1 MSQTPTTAR
10 RLAQFTGFAFSI
22 TATLLLL
29 KNLIAVQSPSLVF
42 SSGIL
47 VVLLTASF
55 LLIASLLNDSLNTTN
70 GNKVLS
76 CVKLLGCCIAPVGFM
91 LLDSNA
97 LFLPLLAA
105 GITASILF
113 WGRFL
118 ASLDHQYLYVV
129 SSAAFIIAGF
139 VTMFSLGLEKHVM
152 IYMTAAFSFVS
163 WVCDRLFSEPL
174 FEHIFD
180 INTALSRRRNAPGK
194 GNRFTLL
201 TIGFVSG
208 VVVVILAHYD
218 FGFGALTLVG
228 GGIVVLAGL
237 VVLLA
242 GRKYQRVFE
251 DTARRTM
258 GFCTALALL
267 PLPFVTPTVQ
277 LVCIGV
283 LLLSNMVGLIIL
295 ISAMAETVCKRQISA
310 LWLFGFEGSIYMF
323 GFLVGASSFWFALF
337 AATPDNAFA
346 AACMLAVIFAII
358 MQVFIENQT
367 YPFFDSATQ
376 LQAADAEAH
385 FVDESRLS
393 AKGGAIWREKLDM
406 VARNF
411 DLSPRQSE
419 VMEMLVKGRDAKYI
433 MDHFVVSRST
443 AKTHTYNL
451 YKKLGVHSR
460 QELLN
465 LVEQTD
471 TPHASKTRHISASSN
486 ARGHEK

>member
-29 KNLIAVQSPSLVF
+29 KNLIAIQSPGLVF
-42 SSGIL
+42 SGGIL
-47 VVLLTASF
+47 VALLTASF
-55 LLIASLLNDSLNTTN
+55 LLIASLLNDSLKTAH

-76 CVKLLGCCIAPVGFM
+76 CIKLLGCCVAPAVFV
-91 LLDSNA
+91 LLGSNA
-97 LFLPLLAA
+97 LLLPLLAA
-105 GITASILF
+105 GITVSILL
-113 WGRFL
+113 WGRLL

-139 VTMFSLGLEKHVM
+139 VTMFSLDIEKHVM
-152 IYMTAAFSFVS
+152 VYIAAAFYLVS
-163 WVCDRLFSEPL
+163 WVCDQLFSELPG
-174 FEHIFD
+174 EHMFD
-180 INTALSRRRNAPGK
+180 ISTNLSRRRNAPGR

-208 VVVVILAHYD
+208 VVVVILTHYD
-218 FGFGALTLVG
+218 FGFGALTFTNG
-228 GGIVVLAGL
+228 GLIVLAGL
-237 VVLLA
+237 AVLLA

-267 PLPFVTPTVQ
+267 PLPLVTPTLQ

-283 LLLSNMVGLIIL
+283 LLLSNMVALIIL

-323 GFLVGASSFWFALF
+323 GFLAGASVFWFALL
-337 AATPDNAFA
+337 AAAPDNAFA
-346 AACMLAVIFAII
+346 VACVFAVIFAIV

-367 YPFFDSATQ
+367 YPFFDSDTQ
-376 LQAADAEAH
+376 PQAAATEAYC
-385 FVDESRLS
+385 VGESRLS

-471 TPHASKTRHISASSN
+471 TPHASKTQHASVSSN
-486 ARGHEK
+486 TRGHEK